1 MTQARDALLV
11 LTPHPSGALPADV
24 LHDMLGEGM
33 FDAARREAL
42 LRAVFLDGDAYTELI
57 YHVPGARHLQAPWS
71 RFAADLNRDRND
83 EGDNGVLKRTGFDRQ
98 PLYLAGFEFG
108 PVAREARL
116 RRLWDPFDA
125 QVRAELPG
133 TRLMIV
139 GHSMAP
145 FGPALGPDTG
155 TPRPAL
161 CLMPGTTSEP
171 TFPPALWEPL
181 RQACEQAF
189 AEVIRGS
196 PDPRVTIGEP
206 WSTDTLSQTHQ
217 RHSGVPAFGIEI
229 NSGLFIQGVSR
240 RIRRF
245 VISTPPLPGL
255 RTPLW
260 VCSDCPGNL
269 VPTRVFIW

>member
-24 LHDMLGEGM
+24 LRDMLGEKM
-33 FDAARREAL
+33 FDTPRREAL

-71 RFAADLNRDRND
+71 RFAADLNRDRSD
-83 EGDNGVLKRTGFDRQ
+83 ESDNGVLKRTGFDRE
-98 PLYLAGFEFG
+98 PLYPSAFEFD
-108 PVAREARL
+108 PAAREARL
-116 RRLWDPFDA
+116 RRIWDPFDA

-145 FGPALGPDTG
+145 YGPALGPDTG
-155 TPRPAL
+155 APRPAL
-161 CLMPGTTSEP
+161 CLMPGTSAEP
-171 TFPPALWEPL
+171 TFPSGLWEPL
-181 RQACEQAF
+181 RRACEEAF
-189 AEVIRGS
+189 ADAVAGS

-229 NSGLFIQGVSR
+229 NAGLFLQGEQPQDRALRELNAAFSR
-240 RIRRF
+240 FADAALALI
-245 VISTPPLPGL
+245 
-255 RTPLW
+255 
-260 VCSDCPGNL
+260 
-269 VPTRVFIW
+269 